1 MKNVYGFN
9 NDTTDKLEQLY
20 NRLGQ
25 KYSDDNDLM
34 LSWRYTRLLSSFVYS
49 GDLWD
54 ETAGEAL
61 KNTGYSDVDLYFV
74 EFLDFDKEEY
84 DDLKKLIIDLHKE
97 NKNNLLVIGDFAHM
111 MYSLSA
117 RLAYY
122 LNVDGLVADI
132 AGVFVGEDISYL
144 AGWLGDAV
152 LTDVGT
158 NGTTSFGNDDYIC
171 DLDAENIYRLMIQNS
186 SSVIDSMGNYYE
198 NLSDENTRAVCFLEY
213 IDYETVKNKVY
224 YHLVDRN
231 IIMNIELANQN
242 NDPGTALYWSNLLTD
257 EAYHVRII
265 YNGYPD
271 TYDFLRSLQDKL
283 NMIGE
288 YKP

>member
-1 MKNVYGFN
+1 MDGFEEGSSGYSNQTWFIVREDYYYEKVNATEFKNFVIDINQNISPEIINSKVSWIRYMDYTYSFISNSGSAMINTFADSCMITGLEGGIATVRATHKLTGITKYFNVKVNMPHVTYLKNVYGFN

-25 KYSDDNDLM
+25 KHSDDNDLM

-84 DDLKKLIIDLHKE
+84 DDLKKLIINLHKE

-144 AGWLGDAV
+144 AGWLGEI
-152 LTDVGT
+152 G
-158 NGTTSFGNDDYIC
+158 
-171 DLDAENIYRLMIQNS
+171 
-186 SSVIDSMGNYYE
+186 
-198 NLSDENTRAVCFLEY
+198 RA
-213 IDYETVKNKVY
+213 
-224 YHLVDRN
+224 
-231 IIMNIELANQN
+231 
-242 NDPGTALYWSNLLTD
+242 
-257 EAYHVRII
+257 HV
-265 YNGYPD
+265 
-271 TYDFLRSLQDKL
+271 
-283 NMIGE
+283 
-288 YKP
+288 